1 MTIPPTCYFIS
12 MSSRLGPATETD
24 TYREASV
31 LPPHSLAVA
40 AFSTIVEW
48 YDFTLYLYFATVLA
62 RVFYGGGGGSL
73 LLTLGGFAIA
83 YLMRPLGAVFFSHI
97 GDRSGRRHMMLM
109 SVALMT
115 AAMLATALLP
125 TRAMLGPAAGW
136 LLLLLRC
143 VMGFSVGGEY
153 TGVVA
158 YLLEGAPRR
167 QRGLITSSASA
178 ASEIG
183 GLLAVGV
190 SAITVSLLSVDDLQR
205 WGWRIPFF
213 VGSALA
219 ASVWLARSTMH
230 ESPEFL
236 RQQEEGS
243 VPPVPL
249 QHALANHRLGI
260 ARSFS
265 ISALGSI
272 TYYVGI
278 TYVPAFL
285 TSVGSLS
292 EKDSLWLSTLAA
304 IAVILITPVTGALS
318 DRVGRKPVLIG
329 LCLGSVA
336 LPVTTFSLMASGAH
350 GEALAGAVLLAMVA
364 GAVSAVGAVATAEQF
379 PGEGRITGLAL
390 GATTATA
397 VFGGLTPFGAQWF
410 VERTGWSTAPGI
422 MIAVVAIGVLP
433 VLIGLRETKP
443 SRTSA
448 ASASRSRS
456 GSS

>member
-1 MTIPPTCYFIS
+1 V
-12 MSSRLGPATETD
+12 TEAQVRSETP
-24 TYREASV
+24 V

-62 RVFYGGGGGSL
+62 RVFYGGGAGSL

-97 GDRSGRRHMMLM
+97 GDRRGRRRMMLM

-125 TRAMLGPAAGW
+125 TREAIGSAAGW
-136 LLLLLRC
+136 LLLALRC

-158 YLLEGAPRR
+158 YLLEGAPPRR
-167 QRGLITSSASA
+167 RGLITSSASA
-178 ASEIG
+178 ASEVG
-183 GLLAVGV
+183 ALLAVGI
-190 SAITVSLLSVDDLQR
+190 SAITVSLMSTNDLDN

-213 VGSALA
+213 VGAALA
-219 ASVWLARSTMH
+219 ASVWIARSTMH

-236 RQQEEGS
+236 RQQDEGT
-243 VPPVPL
+243 VPEVPL
-249 QHALANHRLGI
+249 RHALANHRAGI
-260 ARSFS
+260 VRAFS

-285 TSVGSLS
+285 TSVGKIS
-292 EKDSLWLSTLAA
+292 ERDSLWLSTVAA
-304 IAVILITPVTGALS
+304 VAVILITPLTGALT
-318 DRVGRKPVLIG
+318 DRIGRKPVLIG
-329 LCLGSVA
+329 LCLASAA
-336 LPVTTFSLMASGAH
+336 LPITMFSLMASTAH
-350 GEALAGAVLLAMVA
+350 GEALAGAIILAVLA
-364 GAVSAVGAVATAEQF
+364 GAVSAVGAVATAQQF

-390 GATTATA
+390 GATMATA
-397 VFGGLTPFGAQWF
+397 VFGGLTPFGAQWL
-410 VERTGWSTAPGI
+410 VERTGWATAPGI
-422 MIAVVAIGVLP
+422 MIAVVALCVAP
-433 VLIGLRETKP
+433 VLLTMRETAP
-443 SRTSA
+443 TVR
-448 ASASRSRS
+448 RSPALERR
-456 GSS
+456 

>member
-1 MTIPPTCYFIS
+1 MDDSPT
-12 MSSRLGPATETD
+12 SSRRSETP
-24 TYREASV
+24 V

-62 RVFYGGGGGSL
+62 RVFYGGGSGSL
-73 LLTLGGFAIA
+73 LMTLGGFAIA
-83 YLMRPLGAVFFSHI
+83 YLMRPLGAIFFSHI
-97 GDRSGRRHMMLM
+97 GDKRGRRHMMLI

-125 TRAMLGPAAGW
+125 TKAMVGPAAGW

-158 YLLEGAPRR
+158 YLLEGASRR
-167 QRGLITSSASA
+167 RRGLITSSASA
-178 ASEIG
+178 ASEVG

-190 SAITVSLLSVDDLQR
+190 SALVVGSLPTEDLDR

-213 VGSALA
+213 VGALLA
-219 ASVWLARSTMH
+219 ASVWVARSTMH
-230 ESPEFL
+230 ESPEFV
-236 RQQEEGS
+236 RQRDEGT
-243 VPPVPL
+243 VPEVPFR
-249 QHALANHRLGI
+249 HAVANHRAGI
-260 ARSFS
+260 VRSFS

-285 TSVGSLS
+285 SSVGSFSERQSLS
-292 EKDSLWLSTLAA
+292 LSTIAA
-304 IAVILITPVTGALS
+304 VAVILITPATGLLT
-318 DRVGRKPVLIG
+318 DRVGRKPVLIC
-329 LCLGSVA
+329 LCLASAA
-336 LPVTTFSLMASGAH
+336 LPITMFSLMASGAPS
-350 GEALAGAVLLAMVA
+350 EALLGAVTLATLA

-390 GATTATA
+390 GATMATA
-397 VFGGLTPFGAQWF
+397 VFGGLTPFGAHWL
-410 VERTGWSTAPGI
+410 VERTGWATAPGI
-422 MIAVVAIGVLP
+422 MIAVVAIAVLP
-433 VLIGLRETKP
+433 VLLGLRETRP
-443 SRTSA
+443 
-448 ASASRSRS
+448 
-456 GSS
+456 G